1 MKNIKQYIFE
11 KFKLNSNNIKH
22 YSCQPQ
28 SRDELQK
35 IISKRITKH
44 KLDLKHKE
52 DVLDFN
58 DIDTSKVNSFNH
70 LFVNMNPLK
79 IDISEWDTSNVKK
92 MNGMFDGCEYLQS
105 TGNLGN
111 WNIKQ
116 VDNTRFM
123 FNNCRNLKDI
133 GNLSSWKVDGIEMDC
148 MFQNCVKLKDIGDIS
163 HWKPKEANWAIFPK
177 CDLKIMP
184 RKRI

>member
-28 SRDELQK
+28 SRDELRK
-35 IISKRITKH
+35 IISKRITDQKLNNKH
-44 KLDLKHKE
+44 DE
-52 DVLDFN
+52 VLNLN
-58 DIDTSKVNSFNH
+58 DIDTSKVDSFNH
-70 LFVNMNPLK
+70 LFTNLNPLK

-105 TGNLGN
+105 IGNLGN

-116 VDNTRFM
+116 VDNMRFM
-123 FNNCRNLKDI
+123 FNDCRNLKNI
-133 GNLSSWKVDGIEMDC
+133 GDLSSWKVDGIEMNC
-148 MFQNCVKLKDIGDIS
+148 MFQGCKKLKNIGDIYN
-163 HWKPKEANWAIFPK
+163 WKPKEANWEIFPL